1 MWVEIQFGLNSK
13 SQAAEAV
20 AVAVFE
26 SLSCYL
32 ITSCVKFRT
41 EAPGVFAFWACG
53 AASNG
58 EAHGRPPFNLSLSDI
73 GGGDLKVS

>member
-13 SQAAEAV
+13 SQATEAV

-32 ITSCVKFRT
+32 ITSRLKFRT
-41 EAPGVFAFWACG
+41 EAQAVFAFWACG
-53 AASNG
+53 AASNR
-58 EAHGRPPFNLSLSDI
+58 EAHGRPPFNLSLTDI
-73 GGGDLKVS
+73 GGGELKIS